1 MNRRALLHLTA
12 ALAASGCSVL
22 PAVPYTQ
29 RRDWPILVPP
39 PDPLPPR
46 AGAPV
51 LLVRSVVAAPGL
63 DRRGLIALQP
73 DGSLH
78 VDFYEQWAVPP
89 AEGAGAGLQTWL
101 AASGVFAAVVAS
113 GSGVP
118 ADLVLEAELTRF
130 WADPGVG
137 MAYASLALVLVD
149 RRHGAARVRLQRT
162 VSGQAR
168 LDGKDAPALAHAM
181 LAALADSFTQTT
193 QILASI
199 VGPS

>member
-1 MNRRALLHLTA
+1 MNRRWLLQLAA

-39 PDPLPPR
+39 PDPLSPR

-78 VDFYEQWAVPP
+78 VDFYEQWAVPQ
-89 AEGAGAGLQTWL
+89 AEGVGAALQAWL
-101 AASGVFAAVVAS
+101 AASGLYAAVIAS
-113 GSGVP
+113 GSGLTP
-118 ADLVLEAELTRF
+118 DLSLEAGLTRF
-130 WADPGVG
+130 WADPGAG
-137 MAYASLALVLVD
+137 TAEASLALVLLD
-149 RRHGAARVRLQRT
+149 RRRGATRVRLQRT

-168 LDGKDAPALAHAM
+168 LEGKDAPAFAHGM
-181 LAALADSFTQTT
+181 LAALADTFAQATQA
-193 QILASI
+193 LGAVS
-199 VGPS
+199 